1 MAKKYKGSKVKTKV
15 GDLSFVLIQGDG
27 IDTASTGQE
36 PNMKYIAI
44 LECDEGGEI
53 HEHFKAQVEAE
64 WERYKNTFGVKGRP
78 AKNKYGVPMTG
89 IAPKMVQNDAKI
101 DPETGEGTWEPTGKV
116 SITFK
121 TNTTWADGKRVVV
134 KVYNGKSQD
143 ITDDLSDANQSIGK
157 GSRGIIHGTAQ
168 GNNAGDA
175 HKVTLYL
182 SAVQLAKFVP
192 YDGTDVETED
202 IEGAEEINI
211 VPSVPDSG
219 GIVPEIDIDEDEI
232 PFS

>member
-1 MAKKYKGSKVKTKV
+1 MAKKYRGSKVKTRV
-15 GDLSFVLIQGDG
+15 GDLSFVLIDGEG
-27 IDTASTGQE
+27 IDTASTGQD

-53 HEHFKAQVEAE
+53 HKHFEAQVEAE

-78 AKNKYGVPMTG
+78 AKNKHGVPMTG
-89 IAPKMVQNDAKI
+89 IAPKMVQDDTEI
-101 DPETGEGTWEPTGKV
+101 DPETGEGVWKPTGKV
-116 SITFK
+116 NITFK
-121 TNTTWADGKRVVV
+121 TNTTWPDGKGVVV
-134 KVYNGKSQD
+134 KVYDGKSND
-143 ITDDLSDANQSIGK
+143 ITEKLRAANQSIGK

-202 IEGAEEINI
+202 IEGAEELDIAS
-211 VPSVPDSG
+211 SVPAA
-219 GIVPEIDIDEDEI
+219 IPESENEGA
-232 PFS
+232 PEATPEV